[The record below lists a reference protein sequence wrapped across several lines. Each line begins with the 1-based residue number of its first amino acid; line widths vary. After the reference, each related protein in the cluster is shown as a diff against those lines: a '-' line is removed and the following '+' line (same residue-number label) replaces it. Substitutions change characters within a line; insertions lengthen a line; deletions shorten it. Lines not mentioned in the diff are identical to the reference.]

1 MKLVLFLLFS
11 FVCHVSFA
19 QTIPT
24 QRTVNWQV
32 AGIKDTTTQGFTIV
46 DGSTYGFVNDGVTP
60 NDYPLGSLMLAYQGP
75 TIVYFPAGTY
85 LFNTSIYLRSNFI
98 VRGAGA
104 DQTTFIIEHPNNG
117 HSFYATGYPTNDT
130 SSLTQTANKGSNQL
144 IVANAGAFSVGNWIQ
159 LQQNDVDL
167 TTSAWGAGSVGQI
180 AQITAIAG
188 NTLTLASEMRM
199 DYLMQRTPYVRRVLT
214 VENTGVECLK
224 IQRVDNTAPEQSSNI
239 SFDFVVNSWVNGVAF
254 QNTTFAHIEASH
266 SSNIDISNCHFKDAF
281 EYGDGGRAY
290 GVMLQFSTNECRVY
304 NNIFDHLRHSMILQA
319 GANGNV
325 FCYNY
330 SVNPFWTG
338 SALLPSNSAGDMVL
352 HGNYVFANL
361 FEQNDGQ
368 NIVIDNS
375 HGGNGPLNTFF
386 RNRASLWGIF
396 FSDTT
401 SPGQN
406 FVGNEIPNT
415 AFPYSVVNYTL
426 LGSNH
431 FSHGNNNKNTIT
443 PSGTS
448 NLTDVSYCYAQR
460 PAYVPLAYWAKI
472 GPENTMNSGKIPAG
486 IHFQL
491 NELTA
496 GSCGTTSSL
505 NSTEQEKTVLSF
517 YPNPV
522 SCGQYLQLNKS
533 VKAVAY
539 INVAGETCQKLT
551 SIAGNTTWKVPTV
564 AGFYTVVITDME
576 NRITR
581 HPLVVID

>member
-1 MKLVLFLLFS
+1 MKNLFFLFVLLNLT
-11 FVCHVSFA
+11 FA
-19 QTIPT
+19 HTQTIPA

-85 LFNTSIYLRSNFI
+85 LFNASIYLRSNFI
-98 VRGAGA
+98 IRGAGA

-130 SSLTQTANKGSNQL
+130 TSLTQAVTKGSNQL
-144 IVANAGAFSVGNWIQ
+144 HVANTSAFAIGDWIQ
-159 LQQNDVDL
+159 LFQNDMDL
-167 TTSAWGAGSVGQI
+167 TTSAWAAGSVGQI
-180 AQITAIAG
+180 AQITGISG

-199 DYLMQRTPYVRRVLT
+199 DYLMQRTPAVRRILP

-224 IQRVDNTAPEQSSNI
+224 IQRVDNTAPEQASNI

-254 QNTTFAHIEASH
+254 QNTTFAHVEASH

-290 GVMLQFSTNECRVY
+290 GVMLQFSSNECRVY

-330 SVNPFWTG
+330 SINPFWTG
-338 SALLPSNSAGDMVL
+338 SAVLPSNSAGDMVL

-375 HGGNGPLNTFF
+375 HGGNGPFNTFF

-415 AFPYSVVNYTL
+415 SFPYSVVNYTL

-431 FSHGNNNKNTIT
+431 FSFGNNNKNTIT
-443 PSGTS
+443 PTGTS
-448 NLTDVSYCYAQR
+448 NLSDVSYCYGQR
-460 PAYVPLAYWAKI
+460 PSYIPLAYWAKI

-486 IHFQL
+486 IHLQL

-496 GSCGTTSSL
+496 GSCGGTSAIGISENANERITL
-505 NSTEQEKTVLSF
+505 

-522 SCGQYLQLNKS
+522 QSGEQIQFNKAVKS
-533 VKAVAY
+533 VEFITITGKS
-539 INVAGETCQKLT
+539 CLKQT
-551 SIAGNTTWKVPTV
+551 SSVGIVTATSPTV
-564 AGFYTVVITDME
+564 AGFYTIVITDLE
-576 NRITR
+576 NRVSQ
-581 HPLVVID
+581 HPIVIID

>member
-1 MKLVLFLLFS
+1 
-11 FVCHVSFA
+11 
-19 QTIPT
+19 
-24 QRTVNWQV
+24 
-32 AGIKDTTTQGFTIV
+32 
-46 DGSTYGFVNDGVTP
+46 
-60 NDYPLGSLMLAYQGP
+60 
-75 TIVYFPAGTY
+75 
-85 LFNTSIYLRSNFI
+85 
-98 VRGAGA
+98 
-104 DQTTFIIEHPNNG
+104 
-117 HSFYATGYPTNDT
+117 
-130 SSLTQTANKGSNQL
+130 
-144 IVANAGAFSVGNWIQ
+144 
-159 LQQNDVDL
+159 
-167 TTSAWGAGSVGQI
+167 
-180 AQITAIAG
+180 
-188 NTLTLASEMRM
+188 
-199 DYLMQRTPYVRRVLT
+199 
-214 VENTGVECLK
+214 
-224 IQRVDNTAPEQSSNI
+224 
-239 SFDFVVNSWVNGVAF
+239 
-254 QNTTFAHIEASH
+254 
-266 SSNIDISNCHFKDAF
+266 
-281 EYGDGGRAY
+281 
-290 GVMLQFSTNECRVY
+290 VY

-505 NSTEQEKTVLSF
+505 SNTEQEKAVLSF

-551 SIAGNTTWKVPTV
+551 NIAGNTTWKVPVV
-564 AGFYTVVITDME
+564 AGFYTVVITDLE

>member
-1 MKLVLFLLFS
+1 
-11 FVCHVSFA
+11 
-19 QTIPT
+19 
-24 QRTVNWQV
+24 
-32 AGIKDTTTQGFTIV
+32 
-46 DGSTYGFVNDGVTP
+46 
-60 NDYPLGSLMLAYQGP
+60 MLAYQGP

-98 VRGAGA
+98 IRGAGA

-180 AQITAIAG
+180 AQINAIAG

-505 NSTEQEKTVLSF
+505 SNTEKKRCF
-517 YPNPV
+517 R
-522 SCGQYLQLNKS
+522 
-533 VKAVAY
+533 
-539 INVAGETCQKLT
+539 
-551 SIAGNTTWKVPTV
+551 SIQ
-564 AGFYTVVITDME
+564 IQ
-576 NRITR
+576 
-581 HPLVVID
+581 